1 MNYLTAQAA
10 TRLYEEYKD
19 TEIAF
24 TKEIVKTLRMDP
36 RQVYIKFEGSQW
48 PCIINS
54 TSFTNAKIII
64 GVSGGAYKA
73 LSAKPNATI
82 CVDLNIDLFKYEPF
96 DMLENK
102 FPANHP
108 SAM

>member
-48 PCIINS
+48 PVLLIQLHLQMLR
-54 TSFTNAKIII
+54 
-64 GVSGGAYKA
+64 
-73 LSAKPNATI
+73 LS
-82 CVDLNIDLFKYEPF
+82 
-96 DMLENK
+96 LE
-102 FPANHP
+102 FPAGHIKLCQQNQMHR
-108 SAM
+108 